1 MNLIHFIVLGLL
13 VAAPTVNA
21 STEAEIQHLLKFV
34 ATTECQYERNGTF
47 YTGNEAVTHI
57 KKKYD
62 YFVDDIQSTE
72 DFIQYAATK
81 SKMSGKYYRIHC
93 PNAQAENSR
102 DWLLAELQRYRRTQD

>member
-1 MNLIHFIVLGLL
+1 MPFNIKRKLRRYQQ
-13 VAAPTVNA
+13 
-21 STEAEIQHLLKFV
+21 EIAHLLTYV
-34 ATTECQYERNGTF
+34 ATTDCQYERNGRLH
-47 YTGNEAVTHI
+47 TGQEAVQHI
-57 KKKYD
+57 QKKFD
-62 YFVDDIQSTE
+62 YFADDIQSTE